1 MAVFKIIAFDLLVI
15 RHCQVPCMS
24 MVIGK
29 KMFEYYGN
37 IHVCC
42 PGVGTD
48 VSLCQFIF
56 GIIGRSPTA
65 HFLQDFPFE

>member
-1 MAVFKIIAFDLLVI
+1 MAVFKIIAFDVLVI
-15 RHCQVPCMS
+15 RHCQVHCMS
-24 MVIGK
+24 MVIEK

-48 VSLCQFIF
+48 VPLVSVYFRYHWYKSYCPFPARFSL
-56 GIIGRSPTA
+56 
-65 HFLQDFPFE
+65 